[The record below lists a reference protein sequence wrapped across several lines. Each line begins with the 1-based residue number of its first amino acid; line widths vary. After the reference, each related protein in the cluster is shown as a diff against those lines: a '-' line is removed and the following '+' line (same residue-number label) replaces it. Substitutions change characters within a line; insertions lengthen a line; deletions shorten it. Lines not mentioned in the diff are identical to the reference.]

1 MKSYIQ
7 IAHINDGYL
16 LGGINRILHKPG
28 KGLLRENGSVRP
40 QEFPLCPQL
49 PCAIVMVKI
58 KSWRKV
64 PNMTQLFF
72 TLLEGVH
79 AATLI
84 CLYKRTTIR
93 LCVCLSHTPELFQGV
108 EMGLTMKQNSQS

>member
-1 MKSYIQ
+1 
-7 IAHINDGYL
+7 
-16 LGGINRILHKPG
+16 
-28 KGLLRENGSVRP
+28 
-40 QEFPLCPQL
+40 
-49 PCAIVMVKI
+49 
-58 KSWRKV
+58 
-64 PNMTQLFF
+64 MTQLFF